1 MKQKTVWN
9 PEDSKKPEPGKQ
21 FPGLFSYRAPSGVRS
36 IEFWHSMGNVFIGG
50 ASLSCLLQKDGW
62 ILHCKKKLTEAL
74 QMEGSPLYRGEV
86 SSKALNKE
94 VQEDSMSSLALRN
107 VSKIYPNNNQVVKN

>member
-1 MKQKTVWN
+1 MPWSLPITADGAMKQKTVWN

-50 ASLSCLLQKDGW
+50 ASLQPLNNENEVKEAAAEMAFQNFRKKTLFNFR
-62 ILHCKKKLTEAL
+62 KKKYNLCKTYKL
-74 QMEGSPLYRGEV
+74 
-86 SSKALNKE
+86 
-94 VQEDSMSSLALRN
+94 
-107 VSKIYPNNNQVVKN
+107 